1 MKIAIFHNLP
11 PGGAQ
16 RTVYEQAK
24 ALRKNHQL
32 YFFHLTGLNQRF
44 FNLQSFC
51 QQTQR
56 FTYQSNSQLPGP
68 LSRLHQDYH
77 NFVTLNQVHQKIA
90 QIIDQSNFDACL
102 LHPDKHTQAP
112 FLLRHLKTPGLYYC
126 HELLRLAY
134 EPELAI
140 PPGLSLPKRL
150 YEQAT
155 RKIRKQIDKHNANQ
169 ASLILTNSRFILKKI
184 NQVYHPQALLCYPGV
199 DTQVFK
205 PHNTKKLNQVL
216 FIAAKHKL
224 TGYDLA
230 KKALSLIKSNLRP
243 QLKIID
249 KFSLTDK
256 QLAKI
261 YSQSLTTLCLSYHEP
276 FGSTSL
282 ESMACA
288 TPVIAVKQGGYKE
301 TVIDKKTGYLIPR
314 NPQVLADKIVQ
325 LIKQPL
331 IDSKMGQTGQ
341 QHVKQ
346 NFTWQ
351 THNQLL
357 EKNLNQIAHE
367 T

>member
-1 MKIAIFHNLP
+1 MKIAIFHHLP

-16 RTVYEQAK
+16 RTVYKQAK
-24 ALRKNHQL
+24 ALIRKNHQL
-32 YFFHLTGLNQRF
+32 YFFHLTGLNQKF
-44 FNLQSFC
+44 FNIQSFC
-51 QQTQR
+51 QQSQR
-56 FTYQSNSQLPGP
+56 FSYQSSSQLPGF
-68 LSRLHQDYH
+68 LNRLHRDYH

-90 QIIDQSNFDACL
+90 QIIDQNNFDACL

-112 FLLRHLKTPGLYYC
+112 FLLKHLKTPSLYYC

-140 PPGLSLPKRL
+140 SSSLSLPKKL
-150 YEQAT
+150 YEQTT
-155 RKIRKQIDKHNANQ
+155 RQIRKTIDQHNANQ

-184 NQVYHPQALLCYPGV
+184 NQTYQPQALLCYPGV

-205 PHNTKKLNQVL
+205 PYKTKKLNQIL

-224 TGYDLA
+224 TGYDLLQ
-230 KKALSLIKSNLRP
+230 KALSLINSNLRP

-249 KFSLTDK
+249 KFNLTDK

-261 YSQSLTTLCLSYHEP
+261 YSQSLATLCLSYHEP

-288 TPVIAVKQGGYKE
+288 TPVLAVNQGGYKE
-301 TVIDKKTGYLIPR
+301 TVVHQKTGYLIPR
-314 NPQVLADKIVQ
+314 NPQALADKIVY
-325 LIKQPL
+325 LIKHPKMVE
-331 IDSKMGQTGQ
+331 KMGRLGR
-341 QHVKQ
+341 QHVKK

-357 EKNLNQIAHE
+357 EKNLIKI
-367 T
+367 TS

>member
-24 ALRKNHQL
+24 GLKKNNQL
-32 YFFHLTGLNQRF
+32 YFFHLTNLNQKF
-44 FNLQSFC
+44 FSLRPFC
-51 QQTQR
+51 QQTQP
-56 FTYQSNSQLPGP
+56 FIYQSTSQLPGP
-68 LSRLHQDYH
+68 LNRLHQDYH
-77 NFVTLNQVHQKIA
+77 NFVTLSQVHQKIA
-90 QIIDQSNFDACL
+90 QIIDQNNFDACL

-112 FLLRHLKTPGLYYC
+112 FLLKHLKTPSFYYC

-155 RKIRKQIDKHNANQ
+155 RKIRKQIDKQNANQ

-184 NQVYHPQALLCYPGV
+184 NQAYQPQALLCYPGV

-205 PHNTKKLNQVL
+205 PYKTKKINQIL
-216 FIAAKHKL
+216 FIAVKDKL
-224 TGYDLA
+224 TGYGLL
-230 KKALSLIKSNLRP
+230 KKALSLIKSSLKP

-249 KFSLTDK
+249 KFNLTDK
-256 QLAKI
+256 QLVKI
-261 YSQSLTTLCLSYHEP
+261 YSQSLATLCLSYHEP

-288 TPVIAVKQGGYKE
+288 TPVIAINQGGYKE
-301 TVIDKKTGYLIPR
+301 TVIDKKTGYLVPR
-314 NPQVLADKIVQ
+314 NPQALADKIVQ
-325 LIKQPL
+325 LIKHPS
-331 IDSKMGQTGQ
+331 IANKMGRSGQ
-341 QHVKQ
+341 QHVKK

-351 THNQLL
+351 VHNQIL
-357 EKNLNQIAHE
+357 EKQLTKLIS
-367 T
+367 